1 MDAMQIIDTQTEIIR
16 RQNDIINRIAS
27 VFLQHETI
35 TNGIDQ
41 DTQGSIVCPGLS
53 RRCPQLHPIEE
64 LQEIKR
70 LKDSIFVT

>member
-35 TNGIDQ
+35 TK
-41 DTQGSIVCPGLS
+41 
-53 RRCPQLHPIEE
+53 EE

-70 LKDSIFVT
+70 LKDSIDRHTEFLLCPKDA